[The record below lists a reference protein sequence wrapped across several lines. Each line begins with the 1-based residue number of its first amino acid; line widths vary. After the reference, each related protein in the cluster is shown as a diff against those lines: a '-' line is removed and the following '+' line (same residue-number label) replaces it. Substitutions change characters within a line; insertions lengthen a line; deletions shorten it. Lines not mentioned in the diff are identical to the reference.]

1 MKVEFEH
8 RLVAPGPLQVTL
20 GSRPVPE
27 PLARQLAGR
36 IRVTRWVVLLAG
48 AAAVAYATQRSG
60 VSLWGALCIFGGA
73 LPVLWVAGWLTGA
86 GLHMRRT
93 VKQFEAQLDSGALQ
107 GQVEAGGE
115 KEHVAFEL
123 LEGGLQ
129 VTRAGRSPTL
139 VGFQRV
145 GMQRL
150 GPEVLVVNVEGEPF
164 QVPRAAFPDA
174 GAFDA
179 FCLALQGR
187 VWNAERS

>member
-8 RLVAPGPLQVTL
+8 RHLAPGPLQVTL

-36 IRVTRWVVLLAG
+36 IRVTRWLVLLAG
-48 AAAVAYATQRSG
+48 AAAVAFATQRAG
-60 VSLWGALCIFGGA
+60 VSLSGALCIFAGA
-73 LPVLWVAGWLTGA
+73 LPVLWVGGWLTGA

-93 VKQFEAQLDSGALQ
+93 VKQFEAQLDAGAPPA
-107 GQVEAGGE
+107 QVSEAGG
-115 KEHVAFEL
+115 EHVAFEL

-129 VTRAGRSPTL
+129 VTRAGRAPAL

-150 GPEVLVVNVEGEPF
+150 GPEVLVVTVEGEPF
-164 QVPRAAFPDA
+164 HVPRAAFPDA

-179 FCLALQGR
+179 FCLELQGR
-187 VWNAERS
+187 VWNAERG